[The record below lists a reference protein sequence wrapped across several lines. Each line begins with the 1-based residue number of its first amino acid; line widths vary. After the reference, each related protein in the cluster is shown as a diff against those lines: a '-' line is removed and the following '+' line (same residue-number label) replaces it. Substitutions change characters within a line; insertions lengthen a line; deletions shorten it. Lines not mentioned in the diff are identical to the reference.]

1 MITSILTDILTKEL
15 KKLREEIGA
24 FSTEEKLWIID
35 GDIKNCAGNLCLH
48 MVGNL
53 NAYIGAELGKT
64 GYVRDRDGEFNDK
77 NVPRSKLLNKIDE
90 TVEMIE
96 NTLSKL
102 DSKTLESDFP
112 LKFKDK
118 PINTQ
123 FFLVNLTSHLS
134 YHLGQVNY
142 LRRLLDN

>member
-1 MITSILTDILTKEL
+1 MITSILADILTKEL

-24 FSTEEKLWIID
+24 FSSEEKLWIID

-48 MVGNL
+48 MVGTL

-77 NVPRSKLLNKIDE
+77 NVARSVLMTKIDD
-90 TVEMIE
+90 TIEMIE
-96 NTLSKL
+96 DVLPKV
-102 DSKTLESDFP
+102 DSNVLEMDFP
-112 LKFKDK
+112 LKIQGKSM
-118 PINTQ
+118 NTQ
-123 FFLVNLTSHLS
+123 FFLVHLTSHLS

-142 LRRLLDN
+142 LRRLLDI